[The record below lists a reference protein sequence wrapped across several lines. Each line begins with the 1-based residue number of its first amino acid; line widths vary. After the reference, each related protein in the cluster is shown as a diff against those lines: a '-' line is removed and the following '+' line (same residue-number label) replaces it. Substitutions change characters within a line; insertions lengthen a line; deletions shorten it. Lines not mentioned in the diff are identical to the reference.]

1 MTYNYANELTQVAN
15 SAQGTEMTFTYDAW
29 GRTAT
34 KAMGGKSAQYG
45 YRYGSK
51 LYELSSD
58 FFDEDNVTF
67 DYGGDGR
74 RRLLEAG
81 GVTMGFRWDA
91 DWNVINAFGEN
102 GLARTYFHAPQGA
115 GRAALGHVDG
125 ANPASGAYRYYTHDH
140 LGSTRGV
147 YDQAQDQ
154 LARFDYTPY
163 GEIYHAENPG
173 ITTRQ
178 FTGHDWSPQTGLYFA
193 PYRYYNPAASRWL
206 TRDPLGMADGPNVY
220 AYVRGNPIS
229 AIDFLGLCVDCDG
242 LKDAIQ
248 VSCGIFIGVTGIGA
262 VADIVACGICM
273 VACGV
278 TGGLACVACVVKCA
292 AVIAIGAGLIYGAG
306 ELCKYYLK
314 AYKEHCQ

>member
-1 MTYNYANELTQVAN
+1 MINEL
-15 SAQGTEMTFTYDAW
+15 D
-29 GRTAT
+29 
-34 KAMGGKSAQYG
+34 
-45 YRYGSK
+45 
-51 LYELSSD
+51 
-58 FFDEDNVTF
+58 DNLT
-67 DYGGDGR
+67 
-74 RRLLEAG
+74 L
-81 GVTMGFRWDA
+81 T
-91 DWNVINAFGEN
+91 
-102 GLARTYFHAPQGA
+102 RTYFHAPQGA

-220 AYVRGNPIS
+220 AYVMGNPTNT
-229 AIDFLGLCVDCDG
+229 IDVLGLYGYMCTVGWHRVSWPPFVWYGYNCRRLKPDCLDKCNNKHKESVRKCN
-242 LKDAIQ
+242 KDFCEGKKSKAEQ
-248 VSCGIFIGVTGIGA
+248 GVCLHKA
-262 VADIVACGICM
+262 HREKEAC
-273 VACGV
+273 
-278 TGGLACVACVVKCA
+278 
-292 AVIAIGAGLIYGAG
+292 
-306 ELCKYYLK
+306 YLK
-314 AYKEHCQ
+314 CMKWKWI